1 MYSLVF
7 LRLTTPLSGAE
18 KDMGVFLL
26 LIGGLVRN
34 IGVSRIDLTL
44 DGSYVS
50 EGEVCIEYFGIAVEI
65 STSSKAVAV
74 MLSV

>member
-18 KDMGVFLL
+18 KDMGVFPL

-34 IGVSRIDLTL
+34 IGFSRIDLTL
-44 DGSYVS
+44 DGSHVG
-50 EGEVCIEYFGIAVEI
+50 EGGGMYRVFRHSG
-65 STSSKAVAV
+65 
-74 MLSV
+74 